1 MELISLLISLTG
13 ACMIMLV
20 SSGVGWMKRTPF
32 ANGDGPTWRRW
43 RSPGRD
49 SANAGHNMESTNR
62 SSFLKKHAI
71 SVMCNVLLVI
81 LSLSLSIIFI
91 FSYTKKIY
99 VDFLSGI
106 SQRYQGDPPLVPD
119 AETGFATN
127 SGGLSHFFL
136 TGSDRSVSVA
146 ANPQGLRV
154 APERRRE
161 ILEHADVLA
170 IGCSFTFGYGVEAEQ
185 AYPAIAGNTS
195 GYVVAN
201 GAVPGYGTL
210 GALRRLQHL
219 AGLHP
224 KLVIYGFIAP
234 HLKRNLSPCGSLS
247 NWVCRSQAHVTI
259 SGRGPEIVSPQGDG
273 WGQRLVFSLLK
284 RQEETES
291 WADGWRGLV
300 LLVGRAYSKLVTP
313 AMQDTPHNEATALA
327 FLLRKMKEE
336 TDAIGAKLVVLYLPY
351 LPPRLSDDVPRGLSG
366 PPDILVEALPPGV
379 ELIDMAPPLR
389 RASTGQSLRLLP
401 DDGHPNVLAHRLMG
415 EDLGYRLR
423 SGLLPK

>member
-1 MELISLLISLTG
+1 MLKANRITSAIYNTILLILS
-13 ACMIMLV
+13 I
-20 SSGVGWMKRTPF
+20 
-32 ANGDGPTWRRW
+32 
-43 RSPGRD
+43 
-49 SANAGHNMESTNR
+49 
-62 SSFLKKHAI
+62 
-71 SVMCNVLLVI
+71 
-81 LSLSLSIIFI
+81 SLSLIAISFYAK
-91 FSYTKKIY
+91 SVY

-106 SQRYQGDPPLVPD
+106 SQRYEGDPPLAPD
-119 AETGFATN
+119 TETGFATN
-127 SGGLSHFFL
+127 PGGLSRFFL
-136 TGSDRSVSVA
+136 TGSDHSVSVA

-154 APERRRE
+154 APERRHE
-161 ILEHADVLA
+161 ILEHADVLT

-185 AYPAIAGNTS
+185 AYPAIAGNAS
-195 GYVVAN
+195 GYIVAN

-224 KLVIYGFIAP
+224 KLVIYGFIDP

-259 SGRGPEIVSPQGDG
+259 SDRGPEIVSPQGDG

-284 RQEETES
+284 RQDETES
-291 WADGWRGLV
+291 WADGLRGLV

-313 AMQDTPHNEATALA
+313 AMKDTPQNEATAIA
-327 FLLRKMKEE
+327 FLLRKMKEQ
-336 TDAIGAKLVVLYLPY
+336 TDAMGAKLVVLYLPY
-351 LPPRLSDDVPRGLSG
+351 LPPRLPDDVPRGLSA

-389 RASTGQSLRLLP
+389 RTPTGQSLRLLP